1 MFQTWG
7 DALASA
13 YIGVGPAFLQFG
25 LRLLVSI
32 VIFVAGWVAGVLIG
46 KVIEKVFQSIKV
58 DNAMKQIGLE
68 QALRRGG
75 YKLNSG
81 AFFGGIAK
89 WFVIILF
96 LIAVFDVLGLASVTA
111 FMQAVAVQYLP
122 QVIIAILILLVS
134 TVVAE
139 VLQKA
144 VIATAAAAHI
154 KHAQGLGRLTKWAV
168 IIFAILAS
176 LVQLGIAA
184 SLVETLFMGVVV
196 AFALAFGLAFGLGG
210 KDAAAQITTR
220 VLNDFKAKDYN
231 SNN

>member
-7 DALASA
+7 DALSSA
-13 YIGVGPAFLQFG
+13 YVGIGPAFASLG

-32 VIFVAGWVAGVLIG
+32 IIFVAGWVAGSLIG
-46 KVIEKVFQSIKV
+46 KMIEKIFQTIKFDQV
-58 DNAMKQIGLE
+58 MTQIGLE

-81 AFFGGIAK
+81 AFIGGLAK

-96 LIAVFDVLGLASVTA
+96 VIAVFDVLGLASVTS

-122 QVIIAILILLVS
+122 QVIISILILLVS
-134 TVVAE
+134 TVLAE
-139 VLQKA
+139 FLQKA
-144 VIATAAAAHI
+144 VVATSSAAHI
-154 KHAQGLGRLTKWAV
+154 RHANGLGRLTKWAI
-168 IIFAILAS
+168 IIFALLAA

-184 SLVETLFMGVVV
+184 SLVETLFMGVVI

-210 KDAAAQITTR
+210 KDTAAQIVADIR
-220 VLNDFKAKDYN
+220 RDFSGKSYSDN
-231 SNN
+231 